1 MLLFQ
6 RVRLVSEKFAGS
18 QANLGRE
25 LGLHERTFQNYLK
38 EDRQDNL
45 WPWLG
50 KICEI
55 YPQIRREW
63 LWWGEGEM
71 LKSDPPANEA
81 APVAPPPAPVSAP
94 PELVMPSQYTQPVPL
109 VGFASCSV
117 FGWHGTMSIPVPVEP
132 PTWHPDMFAV
142 MATGESMLPAG
153 IGHGHICYCD
163 PNKAPGKDEAVYVE
177 TSDELGT
184 IKLFCG
190 RSARGG
196 GEYINLRGWLDIDPK
211 TGTQKPMLLDVLA
224 SSVKRIAP
232 VMYVRRRL

>member
-6 RVRLVSEKFAGS
+6 RVRLISEKFAGS

-71 LKSDPPANEA
+71 LKSDPPANEV
-81 APVAPPPAPVSAP
+81 APVPPPP
-94 PELVMPSQYTQPVPL
+94 PVPASTPPAAHSVPL
-109 VGFASCSV
+109 IGFASCSSV
-117 FGWHGTMSIPVPVEP
+117 GWHGTMTIPVPVEQP
-132 PTWHPDMFAV
+132 VWYPGMVAV
-142 MATGESMLPAG
+142 MASGESMLPAG

-163 PNKAPGKDEAVYVE
+163 PGKAPGIDEAVYVE
-177 TSDELGT
+177 TIEKQGT

-190 RSARGG
+190 WMEEGG
-196 GEYINLRGWLDIDPK
+196 RYFLKLRGWHDK
-211 TGTQKPMLLDVLA
+211 KPGSAEQEPMILLVPDTTV
-224 SSVKRIAP
+224 SKIAP
-232 VMYVRRRL
+232 VIYVRRRL